1 MHHLPRQPIPAVPA
15 APPGS
20 LAAALATLPDPRRPF
35 GWRPGRAPLPLA
47 GVLQVSLAAVLC
59 GARSLYAIAQ
69 WAHERVEDDPTCL
82 VELGLPPGRHP
93 SVATLHR
100 LFKALDVAALERI
113 VAAWLAVEAAP
124 ATTSLALDG
133 KTLRGGHADGGS
145 AVQLVAAFAQPAQA
159 VLGQVATDGP
169 GHELAAVKRLLTQV
183 PLAGRLITG
192 DALQTQREVCRLIL
206 DGRGDYLLPVADNQR
221 SLVAELDAAFS
232 PLAGD
237 G

>member
-1 MHHLPRQPIPAVPA
+1 MHNLARRPMPAVPA
-15 APPGS
+15 AASGS

-35 GWRPGRAPLPLA
+35 GWHPGRAPLPLA
-47 GVLQVSLAAVLC
+47 GVLQVSLAAIVC
-59 GARSLYAIAQ
+59 GCKSLYAIAQ
-69 WAHERVEDDPTCL
+69 GAAERVEDDPACL
-82 VELGLPPGRHP
+82 VDLGLPPGRHP

-100 LFKALDVAALERI
+100 LFKALDVAALERL
-113 VAAWLAVEAAP
+113 VADWLAVVAAP

-133 KTLRGGHADGGS
+133 KTLRGSHADGES

-183 PLAGRLITG
+183 PLGGRLVTG
-192 DALQTQREVCRLIL
+192 DALQTQREVCQLIL
-206 DGRGDYLLPVADNQR
+206 DGRGDDLLPVDENQP
-221 SLVAELDAAFS
+221 SLVAELEAAFS